1 MFQNPLRLL
10 AHAISAP
17 LGDQDGLMLSERE
30 SVNLL
35 CSLPAASAT
44 HTSRAPARS
53 LTKAIGG
60 CVARSL
66 PCESPARVSV
76 PTTTAAAAATTRTTI
91 CALHSDLPQFD
102 TEDTTFAARGQR
114 PSRRLS

>member
-30 SVNLL
+30 SVNLF

-44 HTSRAPARS
+44 HTSRGPARS

-60 CVARSL
+60 CAARGV
-66 PCESPARVSV
+66 PCESPASVSA
-76 PTTTAAAAATTRTTI
+76 TNATAAATTTRTTM
-91 CALHSDLPQFD
+91 CVLRSDLPQLVF
-102 TEDTTFAARGQR
+102 EDSSF
-114 PSRRLS
+114 

>member
-1 MFQNPLRLL
+1 MFQNPVRLL

-66 PCESPARVSV
+66 PCESPAKVSV
-76 PTTTAAAAATTRTTI
+76 TATTTPTAATTRTTI
-91 CALHSDLPQFD
+91 CASVP
-102 TEDTTFAARGQR
+102 TCRSSTPRIR
-114 PSRRLS
+114 PPLREVNDRVGA